1 MTWSNLLSG
10 LIGALVGGVFSII
23 ASVVTMRQE
32 RSQARHASS
41 RTASTAIV
49 DNILAIKRAM
59 FDIQN
64 TDPGND
70 SPFETIYASAERI
83 LFVYNVMIT
92 NKVLRSRIR
101 ELMEMVAIWYQ
112 SVRQSPQDVS
122 QKDADAIRSYMG
134 YVDQSIKAYL
144 DDRSLPADQPP
155 PSLLAASNA

>member
-10 LIGALVGGVFSII
+10 LIGALVGGIFSII

-49 DNILAIKRAM
+49 DNILAIKKAM

-64 TDPGND
+64 IDPGNV
-70 SPFETIYASAERI
+70 SSFETIHASAERI

-92 NKVLRSRIR
+92 DVALRSRVR
-101 ELMEMVAIWYQ
+101 ELIEMVNISAPAQ
-112 SVRQSPQDVS
+112 S
-122 QKDADAIRSYMG
+122 AG
-134 YVDQSIKAYL
+134 
-144 DDRSLPADQPP
+144 
-155 PSLLAASNA
+155 NG